1 MKSRS
6 IARYTSL
13 FLCALAA
20 TAASAQ
26 SWQFNSQEIALK
38 SGETAEVM
46 DLYWVTNCKSLLT
59 ATPEVTIMEGPP
71 GVTAVVEEAMVVPRF
86 QQCANTVKGAK
97 LRLKAGAIDDQTNT
111 LMTLRIR
118 YKTKDG
124 DRDRSMSLKMSLFP

>member
-1 MKSRS
+1 MKSPS
-6 IARYTSL
+6 IARLASL
-13 FLCALAA
+13 ILCILAA
-20 TAASAQ
+20 TAANGQ
-26 SWQFNSQEIALK
+26 SWQFNTQEVALK

-59 ATPEVTIMEGPP
+59 ATPEVTIMDGPP

-97 LRLKAGAIDDQTNT
+97 LKLKADAIDDQTNS

-124 DRDRSMSLKMSLFP
+124 NRDRSLSLKMSLFP